1 MSKSPLYFFY
11 FYFPFWLSSRLFLAL
26 RHDYSAYFG
35 FNPFDNSNPW
45 FLFFFKHNIKV
56 ALIFWSEAITF
67 GATTLLNLTFNG
79 MILGSA
85 VKTTATQIGLL
96 RTLLILPHG
105 IFEIPGMIIAGAA
118 GLKIPYEI
126 LRYALG
132 RKEEIITGED
142 AKEFFKLVMI
152 SIVLIFIAAIVESTI
167 TLKMAKNLGD

>member
-1 MSKSPLYFFY
+1 
-11 FYFPFWLSSRLFLAL
+11 
-26 RHDYSAYFG
+26 
-35 FNPFDNSNPW
+35 
-45 FLFFFKHNIKV
+45 
-56 ALIFWSEAITF
+56 
-67 GATTLLNLTFNG
+67 